1 MILLSV
7 TGVIKMILMLLGA
20 FVALRFIGQLMQAK
34 RNIAEENQFKAQ
46 QNQINRE
53 KAYVDKFKGK
63 TSIIPKNYTNSS
75 NLKAEDVSF
84 QEVKE

>member
-1 MILLSV
+1 
-7 TGVIKMILMLLGA
+7 MILMLLGA

-63 TSIIPKNYTNSS
+63 TSIIPKNHSS
-75 NLKAEDVSF
+75 SSRLKAEDVPF
-84 QEVKE
+84 EEVTE

>member
-63 TSIIPKNYTNSS
+63 TSIIPKNVSNST
-75 NLKAEDVSF
+75 NLKAEDVPF